1 MTLVTTYKR
10 VPVLKNCQYK
20 IRKQG
25 TSVAAGDS
33 PHERKLKKLINDSIK
48 AKKQYSNLEL
58 PAILLILWQSVG
70 NIQLDSCIRSV
81 ILFIY
86 SVFNLSFLVHN
97 ILIKFRQHR
106 VIQLAGLLVENRQT
120 FQNPRVNMFA
130 SKEAF
135 M

>member
-25 TSVAAGDS
+25 TSVAAGYS

-58 PAILLILWQSVG
+58 PATLLILWQSVG

>member
-1 MTLVTTYKR
+1 MERL
-10 VPVLKNCQYK
+10 
-20 IRKQG
+20 RK
-25 TSVAAGDS
+25 TFV
-33 PHERKLKKLINDSIK
+33 
-48 AKKQYSNLEL
+48 
-58 PAILLILWQSVG
+58 V
-70 NIQLDSCIRSV
+70 SV

-86 SVFNLSFLVHN
+86 LFNLSFLVHN

-120 FQNPRVNMFA
+120 FQNPRVKMFA

>member
-25 TSVAAGDS
+25 TSVAAGYS

-58 PAILLILWQSVG
+58 PATLLILWQSVG

-97 ILIKFRQHR
+97 ILIKLRQHR

-120 FQNPRVNMFA
+120 FQNPRVKMFA

>member
-10 VPVLKNCQYK
+10 VPVLNNCQYK

-25 TSVAAGDS
+25 TSVAAGYS

-48 AKKQYSNLEL
+48 AKKQYNNLEL
-58 PAILLILWQSVG
+58 PAILLILWQGVG

-120 FQNPRVNMFA
+120 FQNPRVQMFA

>member
-120 FQNPRVNMFA
+120 FQNPRVKMFA

>member
-1 MTLVTTYKR
+1 MTLVTTYKC
-10 VPVLKNCQYK
+10 VPVLKNSQYK

-25 TSVAAGDS
+25 TSVAAGYS

-70 NIQLDSCIRSV
+70 NIQLDSCFRSV

-120 FQNPRVNMFA
+120 FQNPCVKMFA

>member
-33 PHERKLKKLINDSIK
+33 PNERKLKKLINDSIN

-86 SVFNLSFLVHN
+86 LFNLSFSVHN

>member
-25 TSVAAGDS
+25 TSVAAGYS

-58 PAILLILWQSVG
+58 PASLLILWQSVG

-86 SVFNLSFLVHN
+86 LFNLSFLVHN